1 LNLPTQ
7 FGPYLLLER
16 ISVGGMAEVYKAK
29 EYGVEGFERTVAVK
43 RILPHVAEDDEFIA
57 MFKDEAM
64 IAVQLNHG
72 NIAQIYNLGNEQDS
86 FYIALEYVNGRDLR
100 AIFQKCQQQ
109 SRPMPVAQACY
120 VIMKICEGLDYAHNK
135 KDKYNRELHIVH
147 RDVSPPNILVSF
159 EGEVKLIDFGV
170 AKAAGRASRTQA
182 GILKGKFGYMSPEQV
197 RGMPLD
203 RRSDVFSVG
212 VVLFEILTGNRLFQA
227 ETDFATLEKVRAVD
241 VPRPSSLNPEIAK
254 PLENIIYKALAREPE
269 QRYQS
274 AIELHDELQAFMFAQ
289 GLFYSRKDLA
299 AWMRQQYAREIEL
312 EKEKAA
318 ASVPPPADAGRRKTM
333 MMPTTGQ
340 QAQGGGGPPPPPPG
354 ARKPPPPPPGA
365 AATPPPPPPR
375 APTPAAEPRAGN
387 GAAEPTEDSD
397 LRPRRAVKRKTMV
410 MTTAR
415 PNLPPPP
422 GGGPPKPRPRPAP
435 APPAPSGPPV
445 AAAGGAAPSAAPS
458 LPPPMPPRP
467 PEAPTVPVGG
477 PPAASASPP
486 KPNGAR
492 PKPTQSYATTGSRPG
507 NGEFDWDDEELET
520 RLFGDSDAPTVAP
533 GTLMPPAPPRVADR
547 PGQVGGE
554 LDAAID
560 IDLSEPPT
568 LAQPSVAVATA
579 TPQGRT
585 VVPMPAAPSVPAP
598 APQVFV
604 PPTHNP
610 YPPAPQPSSSTMPMP
625 TFQGGPPSSMTVPM
639 PVMQMP
645 GPPMPQAMAAPVPPM
660 MPSAPQHMPPMMN
673 HPPMAPPAAWDDDRP
688 ARSSAGLV
696 FGILAAAIV
705 LVGVGF
711 AGVYMYSQRNTGGGD
726 TTTQGGGDSAT
737 PRSALTLQT
746 TPADAQVEVDGTPV
760 AGTSPFVVSGLQPGK
775 HRVKVSREGY
785 LALERE
791 VDVGAGGLNLPVSLA
806 HRDVT
811 LLLESDPP
819 GAAMSLIVGGQA
831 YPMGSGGAQYKLTRE
846 PAATY
851 QVEASAQGYLTT
863 RVELAFSGEPAEKV
877 KLTLAR
883 DNSAGVAVAPPATP
897 PSIPPSTPVG
907 VQSPPATPPSTPPST
922 PSTPSTKPSKP
933 KPPKP
938 TPPPAAAKT
947 STLKIGINPGL
958 APATVYVDGKL
969 AGTTPVPNFKV
980 SPGKHKVKWRWPD
993 GREVTMSVDISD
1005 GEIKVIK
1012 AG

>member
-1 LNLPTQ
+1 MQ

-72 NIAQIYNLGNEQDS
+72 NIAQIYNLGNDQDS
-86 FYIALEYVNGRDLR
+86 FYIALEYINGRDLR

-212 VVLFEILTGNRLFQA
+212 VVLFEILTGTRLFQA

-241 VPRPSSLNPEIAK
+241 VPRPSSLNPEIPK
-254 PLENIIYKALAREPE
+254 PLENIIYKALARESE

-318 ASVPPPADAGRRKTM
+318 AAVPPPADDAGRRKTM
-333 MMPTTGQ
+333 MMAPVS
-340 QAQGGGGPPPPPPG
+340 ASGGPPPAPGRRPPPPPGATPSGGPPPPP
-354 ARKPPPPPPGA
+354 R
-365 AATPPPPPPR
+365 AATPAGEPLRPPPT
-375 APTPAAEPRAGN
+375 AAAEA
-387 GAAEPTEDSD
+387 TEDSG

-435 APPAPSGPPV
+435 AAPV
-445 AAAGGAAPSAAPS
+445 AAVGAAAVA
-458 LPPPMPPRP
+458 LPARSPPRP
-467 PEAPTVPVGG
+467 PSSESPTVPVS
-477 PPAASASPP
+477 PAMSRPA
-486 KPNGAR
+486 GAR
-492 PKPTQSYATTGSRPG
+492 PKPTQSYASTAGMGTVPG
-507 NGEFDWDDEELET
+507 DNLDWDDDELET
-520 RLFGDSDAPTVAP
+520 RLFGDNDDGPLPDLPP
-533 GTLMPPAPPRVADR
+533 GPPRAADR

-554 LDAAID
+554 LDAVID

-568 LAQPSVAVATA
+568 LASPSVTVV
-579 TPQGRT
+579 PQSRT
-585 VVPMPAAPSVPAP
+585 VVPMPASSVPVAQQQVPMQAQLQAP
-598 APQVFV
+598 MQAQSGG
-604 PPTHNP
+604 
-610 YPPAPQPSSSTMPMP
+610 YPPAQGPMSFAPSTSTLPMSMVHMPPAPMHPQSMGPMGP
-625 TFQGGPPSSMTVPM
+625 VGAMGGPPQMGHHGG
-639 PVMQMP
+639 MQ
-645 GPPMPQAMAAPVPPM
+645 PQ
-660 MPSAPQHMPPMMN
+660 SY
-673 HPPMAPPAAWDDDRP
+673 DFDDRP
-688 ARSSAGLV
+688 RRSSAALV
-696 FGILAAAIV
+696 AGILAAAVV
-705 LVGVGF
+705 LVGAGF
-711 AGVYMYSQRNTGGGD
+711 GGVYLYSQRNVGQTAPAAGV
-726 TTTQGGGDSAT
+726 TEAVAA
-737 PRSALTLQT
+737 PRSALTVQT
-746 TPADAQVEVDGTPV
+746 TPPDVQLEVDGKAI
-760 AGTSPFVVSGLQPGK
+760 AGASPFVVSDLQAGK
-775 HRVKVSREGY
+775 HRIRVSRDGF
-785 LALERE
+785 LPFERE
-791 VDVGAGGLNLPVSLA
+791 VEVAATGLNLPVALP

-831 YPMGSGGAQYKLTRE
+831 YPMGTGGGAQFKLTRE
-846 PAATY
+846 PTAEY
-851 QVEASAQGYLTT
+851 EVEASATGYLTT
-863 RVELAFSGEPAEKV
+863 RVKLAFSGEPAEKV
-877 KLTLAR
+877 RLTLAR
-883 DNSAGVAVAPPATP
+883 DNNAGIAVAPLTPIPA
-897 PSIPPSTPVG
+897 SPVG
-907 VQSPPATPPSTPPST
+907 DAPPPDPTLT
-922 PSTPSTKPSKP
+922 
-933 KPPKP
+933 P
-938 TPPPAAAKT
+938 TPPPTPSETPTAKPKPKPQTTKPKPQPQPQPQLAKT
-947 STLKIGINPGL
+947 STLRIGANAGVT
-958 APATVYVDGKL
+958 PAQVFVDGKL
-969 AGTTPVPNFKV
+969 AGDTPIGNLKV
-980 SPGKHKVKWRWPD
+980 TPGKHKVRWKWAD
-993 GREVTMSVDISD
+993 GREITQSIDVAD
-1005 GEIKVIK
+1005 GEMKVLK